1 MVMMMGSDE
10 SFDEKD
16 EDPILITEA
25 QIGMEEGMLSPVKNI
40 EKHTP
45 NIMQQTLRMQLDR

>member
-1 MVMMMGSDE
+1 MMGSDE